1 LEIGRWLGV
10 NGEAIYGTHSWIKFS
25 DGGGRGNL
33 NIRYTVKGDAL
44 YAIILGNWP
53 GAEAV
58 VTSLGESAGKVATV
72 TMLGNEGNLEFTQ
85 DAAGLKVKL
94 PAAAPC
100 KYAYVLKITGL
111 KMNPP
116 TWTASGNPQL
126 PTGVGGN

>member
-1 LEIGRWLGV
+1 
-10 NGEAIYGTHSWIKFS
+10 
-25 DGGGRGNL
+25 L
-33 NIRYTVKGDAL
+33 NIRFTVKGDAL
-44 YAIILGNWP
+44 YAIIIGNWP
-53 GAEAV
+53 GTEAV
-58 VTSLGESAGKVATV
+58 IASLAEGKVPEGKIDRV
-72 TMLGNEGNLEFTQ
+72 TMLGNSGNLEFTP

-126 PTGVGGN
+126 PSGAKAN